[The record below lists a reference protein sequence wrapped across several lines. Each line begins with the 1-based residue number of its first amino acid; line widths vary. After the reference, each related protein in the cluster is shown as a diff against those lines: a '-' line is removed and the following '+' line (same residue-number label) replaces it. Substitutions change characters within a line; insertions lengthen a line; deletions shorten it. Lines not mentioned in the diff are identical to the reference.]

1 MPIDDSMKKKVQLL
15 DLLKALRDDANVNKE
30 SAKAAGVFIGKYN
43 SYREIAKQLFQNELI
58 LRTTILQLDPKKH
71 SWSSLLAN
79 IGQLIAYIENDT
91 NNVVLERDK
100 LKFQIKKLKK
110 ENQELKVKLKGYT
123 KIT

>member
-1 MPIDDSMKKKVQLL
+1 MPTDDTTKKKVQLL
-15 DLLKALRDDANVNKE
+15 NLLKALRDDAGVNKE
-30 SAKAAGVFIGKYN
+30 TGNPGIFIAKYN
-43 SYREIAKQLFQNELI
+43 NYREIAKQLFQNDVF

-91 NNVVLERDK
+91 NNIVQERDK
-100 LKFQIKKLKK
+100 LLFQVKKLKK
-110 ENQELKVKLKGYT
+110 ENAELKTKLKGYQ

>member
-1 MPIDDSMKKKVQLL
+1 MPTDDTTKKKVQLL
-15 DLLKALRDDANVNKE
+15 NLLKALRDDAGVNKDT
-30 SAKAAGVFIGKYN
+30 GNPGIFIAKYN
-43 SYREIAKQLFQNELI
+43 NYREIAKQLFQNDVF

-91 NNVVLERDK
+91 INLVQERDK
-100 LKFQIKKLKK
+100 LLFQVKKLKK
-110 ENQELKVKLKGYT
+110 ENAELKVKLKGYQ